1 MGCLHIGSD
10 CTNQASC
17 TVGNAVVI
25 ASVATIVMISACG
38 AVTAI
43 ATNATLA
50 PAQS

>member
-1 MGCLHIGSD
+1 MGSLHIGSD

-17 TVGNAVVI
+17 TVDNVVVVAPI
-25 ASVATIVMISACG
+25 ATTAMISAGG